1 MNFSELG
8 RVIEQLG
15 KDRGI
20 KKEFIVGAIEQAFL
34 VTARKKFGIQGEYEA
49 RYNEADGEVEIYQ
62 YKNVV
67 EKVRDGIIEIE
78 FDAAKKLDEDCEVG
92 DQLGLKIENPGFSRV
107 DIQTAKQ
114 IIFQKVRDAERD
126 ILFSEFKHREGDLV
140 TGIARRFEKGNVV
153 IDLGKSDAILPK
165 KEIIFGES
173 FKPGDRIQAY
183 LSEVVMTNRGPEIR
197 LTRTSP
203 MFLVKLFE
211 VEVPE
216 IAEGTIVVKAA
227 AREPGHRAKI
237 AVTSQDRDIDPV
249 GACVG
254 MKGSRVQNIVNELQG
269 EKIDIVRWN
278 EDSETFAR
286 AALAPAEIQSVS
298 LNHEDHTLDVIV
310 EDDQLSLAI
319 GKRGQNVRLAAM
331 LTGWKINIISKAKLQ
346 ERVKLAVE
354 NLVQLSNIS
363 EATAQVLVQKGVM
376 SIIDL
381 AAATPEDIARY
392 LGKSVADAKAMIE
405 TAAAG
410 LEDENI
416 KSDLSEEAEIISAS
430 AVPNQAGF
438 KRSDRSDSGAI
449 ATGTSAVKKDGG
461 DKFSEAERRLREE
474 LAAFKLK

>member
-1 MNFSELG
+1 MNFSELS

-20 KKEFIVGAIEQAFL
+20 KKEFIIGAIEQAFL

-49 RYNEADGEVEIYQ
+49 RYNEDDGEVEIYQ

-67 EKVRDGIIEIE
+67 DKVRDNIVEIDFE
-78 FDAAKKLDEDCEVG
+78 AAKKLDEDCEIG
-92 DQLGLKIENPGFSRV
+92 DQLGLKIDNPGFSRV

-126 ILFSEFKHREGDLV
+126 ILFAEFKHREGDLV

-153 IDLGKSDAILPK
+153 LDLGKSDAVLPR

-183 LSEVVMTNRGPEIR
+183 LSDVVMTNRGPEIR

-211 VEVPE
+211 IEVPE
-216 IAEGTIVVKAA
+216 IADGTIEVKAA

-237 AVTSQDRDIDPV
+237 AVVTKDRDIDPV

-278 EDSETFAR
+278 EDTETFAR
-286 AALAPAEIQSVS
+286 AALAPAEIQSITV
-298 LNHEDHTLDVIV
+298 NHEDHTLDVIV
-310 EDDQLSLAI
+310 EEDQLSLAI

-331 LTGWKINIISKAKLQ
+331 LTNWKINIISKAKLQ

-354 NLVQLSNIS
+354 NLIQLASIS
-363 EATAQVLVQKGVM
+363 EATAQVLVQKGIM
-376 SIIDL
+376 SIVDL
-381 AAATPEDIARY
+381 SAAAPENVARY
-392 LGKSVADAKAMIE
+392 LDKTTAEAQAIIE
-405 TAAAG
+405 QAAAAI
-410 LEDENI
+410 EDENI
-416 KSDLSEEAEIISAS
+416 QTDLSEEAEIISAS
-430 AVPNQAGF
+430 AVPGQTGF
-438 KRSDRSDSGAI
+438 RNAERGEAPVK
-449 ATGTSAVKKDGG
+449 TGEDLS
-461 DKFSEAERRLREE
+461 KFSEAERRLREE

>member
-20 KKEFIVGAIEQAFL
+20 KKDVVVGAIEQAFL

-49 RYNEADGEVEIYQ
+49 RYNEEDGEVEIFQ

-67 EKVRDGIIEIE
+67 DKVRDSIVEIDFE
-78 FDAAKKLDEDCEVG
+78 SAKKLDEDCEVG

-126 ILFSEFKHREGDLV
+126 ILFAEFKHREGDLV

-153 IDLGKSDAILPK
+153 IDLGKSDAVLPK
-165 KEIIFGES
+165 REIIFGEA

-183 LSEVVMTNRGPEIR
+183 LSDVVMTNRGPEIR

-211 VEVPE
+211 IEVPE
-216 IAEGTIVVKAA
+216 IADGTIEVKAA
-227 AREPGHRAKI
+227 AREPGYRAKI
-237 AVTSQDRDIDPV
+237 AVTTKDRDIDPV

-278 EDSETFAR
+278 EDTETFAR
-286 AALAPAEIQSVS
+286 AALAPADIQSIT
-298 LNHEDHTLDVIV
+298 LNHDEHTLDVIV

-354 NLVQLSNIS
+354 NLIQLSNIS

-376 SIIDL
+376 SIVDL
-381 AAATPEDIARY
+381 AAATPEEIARY
-392 LGKSVADAKAMIE
+392 LGKSVVDAKAMIE
-405 TAAAG
+405 IASSA

-416 KSDLSEEAEIISAS
+416 KTDLDENAEIISAS
-430 AVPNQAGF
+430 AIPNQSGF
-438 KRSDRSDSGAI
+438 KKAERSE
-449 ATGTSAVKKDGG
+449 TKQG
-461 DKFSEAERRLREE
+461 DDVTKFSEAERRLREE

>member
-20 KKEFIVGAIEQAFL
+20 KKEFIIGAIEQAFL

-49 RYNEADGEVEIYQ
+49 RYNEEDGEVEIYQ

-67 EKVRDGIIEIE
+67 DKVRDSIVEI
-78 FDAAKKLDEDCEVG
+78 DYLSAKKLDEDCEIG

-197 LTRTSP
+197 LSRTSP

-216 IAEGTIVVKAA
+216 IQDGTIEVKAA
-227 AREPGHRAKI
+227 AREPGFRAKI
-237 AVTSQDRDIDPV
+237 AVATKDRDIDPV

-269 EKIDIVRWN
+269 EKIDIVRYN
-278 EDSETFAR
+278 EDNETFAR
-286 AALAPAEIQSVS
+286 SALAPADIQSVTI
-298 LNHEDHTLDVIV
+298 NHEDHTLDVIV
-310 EDDQLSLAI
+310 EEDQLSLAI

-331 LTGWKINIISKAKLQ
+331 LTGWKINIISKSKLQ
-346 ERVKLAVE
+346 EKIKLAVE
-354 NLVQLSNIS
+354 NLTQLSNVS
-363 EATAQVLVQKGVM
+363 EAVAQVLVQKGIM
-376 SIIDL
+376 SIVDL
-381 AAATPEDIARY
+381 SAATPEEIARF
-392 LGKSVADAKAMIE
+392 LGKSTDDSRTMIE
-405 TAAAG
+405 TAAAA

-416 KSDLSEEAEIISAS
+416 KTDLDEKAEIISAS
-430 AVPNQAGF
+430 AVPNQSGF
-438 KRSDRSDSGAI
+438 KRAERAE
-449 ATGTSAVKKDGG
+449 VRRG
-461 DKFSEAERRLREE
+461 DDASKFSEAERRLREE

>member
-1 MNFSELG
+1 VNFSELG

-227 AREPGHRAKI
+227 AREPGYRAKI

>member
-1 MNFSELG
+1 MNFSDLS

-20 KKEFIVGAIEQAFL
+20 KKEVVIHAIEQAFL

-49 RYNEADGEVEIYQ
+49 RYSEDDGEIEIFQ

-67 EKVRDGIIEIE
+67 DSVRDSIVEIDLE
-78 FDAAKKLDEDCEVG
+78 SARKLDEDCEIG
-92 DQLGLKIENPGFSRV
+92 DQLGLKIENPGFSRI

-140 TGIARRFEKGNVV
+140 TGIARRFEKGNVI
-153 IDLGKSDAILPK
+153 IDLGKSDAVLSR

-183 LSEVVMTNRGPEIR
+183 LSDVVMTNRGPEIR

-216 IAEGTIVVKAA
+216 IADGTIEIKAA

-237 AVTSQDRDIDPV
+237 AVATSDRDIDPV

-278 EDSETFAR
+278 ADVETFAR
-286 AALAPAEIQSVS
+286 AALAPAEIQSISQNVD
-298 LNHEDHTLDVIV
+298 DHTLDVIV
-310 EDDQLSLAI
+310 EEDQLSLAI
-319 GKRGQNVRLAAM
+319 GRRGQNVRLAAM

-346 ERVKLAVE
+346 ERVKFAVE
-354 NLVQLSNIS
+354 NLIQLPNLS
-363 EATAQVLVQKGVM
+363 EAIAQVLVHKGIM
-376 SIIDL
+376 SIVDL
-381 AAATPEDIARY
+381 SAASPEDVARY
-392 LGKSVADAKAMIE
+392 LGQSTADAQKMIDEAREALSNPDIKA
-405 TAAAG
+405 
-410 LEDENI
+410 DV
-416 KSDLSEEAEIISAS
+416 DEEAEIVSAS
-430 AVPNQAGF
+430 AVPSQSGF
-438 KRSDRSDSGAI
+438 K
-449 ATGTSAVKKDGG
+449 TNEKTEVKKESDLS
-461 DKFSEAERRLREE
+461 KFSEAERRLREE

>member
-1 MNFSELG
+1 VNFSELG

-49 RYNEADGEVEIYQ
+49 RYNENDGEVEIFQ

-67 EKVRDGIIEIE
+67 DKVRDPIVEIE
-78 FDAAKKLDEDCEVG
+78 FNAAKKLDEGCEVG

-126 ILFSEFKHREGDLV
+126 ILFAEFKHREGDLV

-153 IDLGKSDAILPK
+153 IDLGKSDAVLPK

-216 IAEGTIVVKAA
+216 IADGTIEVKAA

-237 AVTSQDRDIDPV
+237 AVTTRDRDIDPV

-278 EDSETFAR
+278 EDTETFAR
-286 AALAPAEIQSVS
+286 AALAPAEIQSIS
-298 LNHEDHTLDVIV
+298 LNHGDHTLDVIV

-319 GKRGQNVRLAAM
+319 GRRGQNVRLAAM
-331 LTGWKINIISKAKLQ
+331 LTGWKVNIISKAKLQ

-354 NLVQLSNIS
+354 NLVQLSSIS
-363 EATAQVLVQKGVM
+363 EATAQVLVQKGIM
-376 SIIDL
+376 SIVDL
-381 AAATPEDIARY
+381 SGAEAEDVAKY
-392 LGKSVADAKAMIE
+392 LGKSVADAKTMVD
-405 TAAAG
+405 TAQNA
-410 LEDENI
+410 LEDETI
-416 KSDLSEEAEIISAS
+416 KKDLDENAEIISAS
-430 AVPNQAGF
+430 AVPNQTGF
-438 KRSDRSDSGAI
+438 KRRESSDS
-449 ATGTSAVKKDGG
+449 VKKG
-461 DKFSEAERRLREE
+461 DDVTKFSEAERRLREE

>member
-20 KKEFIVGAIEQAFL
+20 KREFIIGAIEQAFL

-49 RYNEADGEVEIYQ
+49 RYNEDDGEVEIYQ

-67 EKVRDGIIEIE
+67 DKVRDSIVEI
-78 FDAAKKLDEDCEVG
+78 DYQSAKVLDEDCEIG

-153 IDLGKSDAILPK
+153 VDLGKSDAVLPK
-165 KEIIFGES
+165 KEIIFGEA

-183 LSEVVMTNRGPEIR
+183 LSDVVMTNRGPEIR
-197 LTRTSP
+197 LSRTSP

-216 IAEGTIVVKAA
+216 IQDGTIEIKAA
-227 AREPGHRAKI
+227 AREPGFRAKI
-237 AVTSQDRDIDPV
+237 AVTTKDRDIDPV

-269 EKIDIVRWN
+269 EKIDIVRFN
-278 EDSETFAR
+278 EDVEIFAR
-286 AALAPAEIQSVS
+286 AALAPSELQSISV
-298 LNHEDHTLDVIV
+298 NHREHTLDVIV

-331 LTGWKINIISKAKLQ
+331 LTGWKINIISKSKLQ
-346 ERVKLAVE
+346 EKIKLSVE
-354 NLVQLSNIS
+354 NLVQLSSVS
-363 EATAQVLVQKGVM
+363 EAIAQVLVQKGVM
-376 SIIDL
+376 SIVDL
-381 AAATPEDIARY
+381 AAATTEDISRF
-392 LGKSVADAKAMIE
+392 LGKSLGDSQKLIQDAA
-405 TAAAG
+405 TA
-410 LEDENI
+410 LENESIQKEVTQN
-416 KSDLSEEAEIISAS
+416 EEIISAS
-430 AVPNQAGF
+430 AVPSQSGF
-438 KRSDRSDSGAI
+438 KRTEAPE
-449 ATGTSAVKKDGG
+449 VKKGEDLS
-461 DKFSEAERRLREE
+461 KFSEAERRLREE

>member
-1 MNFSELG
+1 MNFSELS

-20 KKEFIVGAIEQAFL
+20 KKDVVVNAIEQAFL

-49 RYNEADGEVEIYQ
+49 RYNEEDGEVEIYQ

-67 EKVRDGIIEIE
+67 DKVRDNIVEIDYE
-78 FDAAKKLDEDCEVG
+78 SAKKLDEDCELG

-183 LSEVVMTNRGPEIR
+183 LSDVVMTNRGPEIR
-197 LTRTSP
+197 LSRTSP

-216 IAEGTIVVKAA
+216 IADGTIEIKAA

-237 AVTSQDRDIDPV
+237 AVTTKDRDIDPV

-278 EDSETFAR
+278 EDSETFSR
-286 AALAPAEIQSVS
+286 AALAPAEIQSIT

-310 EDDQLSLAI
+310 EEDQLSLAI

-331 LTGWKINIISKAKLQ
+331 LTGWKINIISKTKLQ
-346 ERVKLAVE
+346 ERIKLAVE
-354 NLVQLSNIS
+354 NLIQLPNIS
-363 EATAQVLVQKGVM
+363 EATAQVLVQKGIM
-376 SIIDL
+376 SIVDL
-381 AAATPEDIARY
+381 SAATPEDVARY
-392 LGKSVADAKAMIE
+392 LGKSVPDSRTMIE
-405 TAAAG
+405 SASNA
-410 LEDENI
+410 LDDENI
-416 KSDLSEEAEIISAS
+416 KSDIDENAEIISAS
-430 AVPNQAGF
+430 AVPNQTGF
-438 KRSDRSDSGAI
+438 KRTEKSDSTRKGEDV
-449 ATGTSAVKKDGG
+449 S
-461 DKFSEAERRLREE
+461 KFSEAERRLREE

>member
-1 MNFSELG
+1 VNFSELG
-8 RVIEQLG
+8 KVIEMLG

-20 KKEFIVGAIEQAFL
+20 KRDVVVGAIEQAFL

-49 RYNEADGEVEIYQ
+49 RYNEDDSEVEIYQ

-67 EKVRDGIIEIE
+67 DAVKDPIVEID
-78 FDAAKKLDEDCEVG
+78 FSAAKELDEDCEVG
-92 DQLGLKIENPGFSRV
+92 DQLGIKIDNPNFSRV

-114 IIFQKVRDAERD
+114 IIFQKVRDAERE

-140 TGIARRFEKGNVV
+140 TGIARRYERGNVI
-153 IDLGKSDAILPK
+153 IDLGKADAVLSRR
-165 KEIIFGES
+165 EIIYGES

-197 LTRTSP
+197 LSRTSP

-211 VEVPE
+211 MEVPE
-216 IAEGTIVVKAA
+216 IQDGTIEIKAA

-237 AVTSQDRDIDPV
+237 AVFTGDRDIDPV

-269 EKIDIVRWN
+269 EKIDIVKWH
-278 EDSETFAR
+278 EDVDVFVR
-286 AALAPAEIQSVS
+286 NALAPADITSV
-298 LNHEDHTLDVIV
+298 NTNYNEHIIDVIV

-319 GKRGQNVRLAAM
+319 GRRGQNVRLAAM
-331 LTGWKINIISKAKLQ
+331 LSGWKVNIISKAKLQ
-346 ERVKLAVE
+346 DKVRLAVE
-354 NLVQLSNIS
+354 NLVQLDSLA
-363 EATAQVLVQKGVM
+363 EAQAQVLVQGGIM

-381 AAATPEDIARY
+381 SAAESADVQRILECADEDAQKFIAEASTAIENAEINNEPE
-392 LGKSVADAKAMIE
+392 E
-405 TAAAG
+405 
-410 LEDENI
+410 EDEI
-416 KSDLSEEAEIISAS
+416 VSAS
-430 AVPNQAGF
+430 AVPSKMGY
-438 KRSDRSDSGAI
+438 I
-449 ATGTSAVKKDGG
+449 ASESSSASVEGEEEEG

>member
-1 MNFSELG
+1 MNFSELS

-20 KKEFIVGAIEQAFL
+20 KKDVVVNAIEQAFL

-49 RYNEADGEVEIYQ
+49 RYNEEDGEVEIYQ

-67 EKVRDGIIEIE
+67 DKVRDSIVEI
-78 FDAAKKLDEDCEVG
+78 DYDSAKKLDEDCEVG

-173 FKPGDRIQAY
+173 FKPGDRIQSY
-183 LSEVVMTNRGPEIR
+183 LSDVVMTNRGPEIR
-197 LTRTSP
+197 LSRTSP

-216 IAEGTIVVKAA
+216 IADGNIEIKAA

-237 AVTSQDRDIDPV
+237 AVTTKDRDIDPV

-286 AALAPAEIQSVS
+286 AALAPAEIQSIT

-310 EDDQLSLAI
+310 EEDQLSLAI

-331 LTGWKINIISKAKLQ
+331 LTGWKINIISKTKLQ
-346 ERVKLAVE
+346 ERIKLAVE
-354 NLVQLSNIS
+354 NLVQLPNIS
-363 EATAQVLVQKGVM
+363 EATAQVLVQKGIM
-376 SIIDL
+376 SVVDL
-381 AAATPEDIARY
+381 SAATPEDVARY
-392 LGKSVADAKAMIE
+392 LGKSVADSKIMIE
-405 TAAAG
+405 GAASA
-410 LEDENI
+410 LDDENI
-416 KSDLSEEAEIISAS
+416 KSDIEENAEIISAS
-430 AVPNQAGF
+430 AVPNQTGF
-438 KRSDRSDSGAI
+438 KRSERSDA
-449 ATGTSAVKKDGG
+449 ARKG
-461 DKFSEAERRLREE
+461 DDVSKFSEAERRLREE